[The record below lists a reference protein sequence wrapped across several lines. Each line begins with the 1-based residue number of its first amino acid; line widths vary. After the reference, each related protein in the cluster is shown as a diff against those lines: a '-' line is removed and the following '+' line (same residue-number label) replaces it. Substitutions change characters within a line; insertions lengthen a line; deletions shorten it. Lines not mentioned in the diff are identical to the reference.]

1 MFYQI
6 IGSNNLLLYTPVY
19 KKINPQI
26 SFEIRGFIYII
37 YFENSHIA
45 TISVFNSL

>member
-26 SFEIRGFIYII
+26 SFEIRGFICII

-45 TISVFNSL
+45 TISVFNSS